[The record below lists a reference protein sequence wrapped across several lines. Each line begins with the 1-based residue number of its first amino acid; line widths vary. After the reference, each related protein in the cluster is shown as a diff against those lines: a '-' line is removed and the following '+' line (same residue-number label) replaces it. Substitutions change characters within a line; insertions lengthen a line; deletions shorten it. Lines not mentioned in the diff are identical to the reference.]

1 MASIRDLKQSITQ
14 MSYMDAMV
22 IIRRSRD
29 SRRIPK
35 KSAKA
40 KSKSPK
46 KSRVINPFDLVKG
59 MTAEQ
64 KANLRKE
71 LLGE

>member
-14 MSYMDAMV
+14 MSYTDAMAV
-22 IIRRSRD
+22 IRRSRD

-35 KSAKA
+35 KSAKSKA
-40 KSKSPK
+40 KAPK
-46 KSRVINPFDLVKG
+46 KSRIINPLDLVKH
-59 MTAEQ
+59 MSPEQ
-64 KANLRKE
+64 KANLRKQ